1 MSNPVKP
8 TLFNTTVFNTLGKIV
23 FYLFIF
29 FTSYFTSRSLSKAA
43 FGEIQYI
50 MLIINLSWLFLNLG
64 FPNVLGRN
72 FAQAFLN
79 QHVKGLYKLIRY
91 AVLAMGITLGM
102 SIGVLLFLFLNNLA
116 VTNMGII
123 IILGC
128 SQILLSYLQVLVQS
142 VYAYKK
148 VFIINI
154 MVAVVGISF
163 LIIGLPRYGASAYI
177 YTYLLVN
184 GLLCLGYGSTVFIA
198 VKTMKVLPKAKHF
211 ELPTTKAIYKTSL
224 YFGVSAILAT
234 IVWQRFELS
243 ILKEYVDYSELA
255 IYTIAFSVLSLFM
268 EPLKL
273 ATGSLLYYFAG
284 IAHHKE
290 QASLTFEKFFK
301 HFSWL
306 VIFIGVFIYF
316 NAEQIVT
323 LIYTYKYV
331 ESALYLKIL
340 LVGMVP
346 GTCSY
351 VIMNMHVGLG
361 KSRFLLAQDIVCA
374 LLFLIGLYIGIQNNG
389 LMGAAWAKSIVILL
403 SVALGLWYTSFRLGF
418 KVPYLS
424 LLKAIALTFLLIAP
438 FQGVLENSILFLF
451 GKGALLFALYFALS
465 WYLHLIDRT
474 LVKDT
479 LNRSKKAFTGLL
491 AR

>member
-1 MSNPVKP
+1 MRNTVKP

-79 QHVKGLYKLIRY
+79 QQVKALFQLIQY
-91 AVLAMGITLGM
+91 AFTAMGITLVL
-102 SIGVLLFLFLNNLA
+102 SVGVLLYLFLNNLA
-116 VTNMGII
+116 VVNMGIL
-123 IILGC
+123 IILAC
-128 SQILLSYLQVLVQS
+128 SQILLGYLQVLVQS

-148 VFIINI
+148 VFIINVV
-154 MVAVVGISF
+154 VAIIGIAF
-163 LIIGLPRYGASAYI
+163 LIRGLPLYGAAAYI

-184 GLLCLGYGSTVFIA
+184 GLLCLAYGSTVFMA
-198 VKTMKVLPKAKHF
+198 VKGVKILPTPSRFVLPPA
-211 ELPTTKAIYKTSL
+211 KAIYKTSL

-234 IVWQRFELS
+234 ILWQRFELS
-243 ILKEYVDYSELA
+243 ILKEYIDYSELA
-255 IYTIAFSVLSLFM
+255 VYSIAFSVLSLFM

-284 IAHHKE
+284 IAHQQE
-290 QASLTFEKFFK
+290 QASLTFERFFK

-306 VIFIGVFIYF
+306 VIFMGVFIYF

-351 VIMNMHVGLG
+351 VLMNMHVGLG
-361 KSRFLLAQDIVCA
+361 KSRFLLMQDIVCA
-374 LLFLIGLYIGIQNNG
+374 LLFLIGLYVGIQNDG
-389 LMGAAWAKSIVILL
+389 LTGAAWAKSIVVLL
-403 SVALGLWYTSFRLGF
+403 SVALGLWYTSFRLQF
-418 KVPYLS
+418 KVPYLP
-424 LLKAIALTFLLIAP
+424 LLKALALTFILIAP
-438 FQGVLENSILFLF
+438 FQGILENNILFLL
-451 GKGALLFALYFALS
+451 GKGALLFALYFAVS
-465 WYLHLIDRT
+465 WYFNLIDRT

-479 LNRSKKAFTGLL
+479 LNRSKNAFTGLL